1 MAEEKEDCL
10 QTYWKVIEF
19 LKRNEV
25 KGGWQ
30 DLIIHSVDLTT
41 KLGEII
47 YQCEKMQN
55 EEKKTIRPEDNKI
68 LRAFKYAEPFE
79 IKVVI
84 IDTSPAATESIA
96 NGLAFSSDRY
106 ESTLKPEHAQA
117 IPIVHQ
123 ALRKAKILAEDGDY
137 YCGHEE
143 WARRGVLLLNAALTI
158 TEAQEESADD
168 IKSHC
173 KMWNKFLQ
181 ELLFEWIIK
190 TPTGYRHTLFVML
203 WGALPDGMINYAE
216 SAESVW
222 SKVYKHQKLFKDV
235 FKKKIRTFSTDHPT
249 FPSGGDNNFL
259 VEAPGHFE
267 TINREYRRIFYLKP
281 RVSVDKLIEE
291 TNKLSLDKKK

>member
-30 DLIIHSVDLTT
+30 NLIIRSVDLTT

-47 YQCEKMQN
+47 YQCAKMQN
-55 EEKKTIRPEDNKI
+55 KEKKTIRPENNKI

-84 IDTSPAATESIA
+84 IGTSPAATESIA

-106 ESTLKPEHAQA
+106 ESTLKPTQA
-117 IPIVHQ
+117 IPKVHQ

-143 WARRGVLLLNAALTI
+143 WARKGILLLNAALTI
-158 TEAQEESADD
+158 TEAEKENADD

-173 KMWNKFLQ
+173 DMWNEFLQ

-203 WGALPDGMINYAE
+203 WGAAPLPDGMINYAE
-216 SAESVW
+216 SVW
-222 SKVYKHQKLFKDV
+222 SKVYKHRKLFKDV
-235 FKKKIRTFSTDHPT
+235 FKKKICTFSTDHPT
-249 FPSGGDNNFL
+249 FTSGGDNNFL

-281 RVSVDKLIEE
+281 KVSVDKLIEE

>member
-1 MAEEKEDCL
+1 MAEEREDCL

-47 YQCEKMQN
+47 YRCEKMQN
-55 EEKKTIRPEDNKI
+55 KEKKTIRPEDNKI

-84 IDTSPAATESIA
+84 IGTSPAATESIE

-106 ESTLKPEHAQA
+106 ESTLEPQQA
-117 IPIVHQ
+117 IPKVHQ

-158 TEAQEESADD
+158 TEAQEENADD
-168 IKSHC
+168 IESHC
-173 KMWNKFLQ
+173 NMWHEFLK

-203 WGALPDGMINYAE
+203 WGAAALPDRMINYAE
-216 SAESVW
+216 RVW
-222 SKVYKHQKLFKDV
+222 TKVSKHRLLFKDV
-235 FKKKIRTFSTDHPT
+235 FKKKIRTFSTDNPT
-249 FPSGGDNNFL
+249 FPPGGDNSFL

-281 RVSVDKLIEE
+281 KVSVDKLIEE
-291 TNKLSLDKKK
+291 TNKLSLDKKSDI

>member
-25 KGGWQ
+25 KGGWEK
-30 DLIIHSVDLTT
+30 LIIRSVDLTT

-55 EEKKTIRPEDNKI
+55 KEKKTIRPEDNKI
-68 LRAFKYAEPFE
+68 LRAFSYAEPRD

-84 IDTSPAATESIA
+84 IGTSPAATQSIA

-106 ESTLKPEHAQA
+106 EGNLKPKQA

-158 TEAQEESADD
+158 TEAKKENADD
-168 IKSHC
+168 IASHC
-173 KMWNKFLQ
+173 YMWKEFLR

-190 TPTGYRHTLFVML
+190 TSIGYRHTLFVML
-203 WGALPDGMINYAE
+203 WGAAPLPNMINY
-216 SAESVW
+216 AESVW
-222 SKVYKHQKLFKDV
+222 SKVYKHHKLFKEV

-281 RVSVDKLIEE
+281 KVSVDKLIEE
-291 TNKLSLDKKK
+291 TNKLSLDKKSDI